1 MHLFFSSVIF
11 MHTLF
16 VSFPGRPSVFV
27 CYSTYCTHTVGLH
40 VAAGHMLEYHH
51 GVACS
56 GPRLFWTFALV
67 SSCCVSED
75 LMVPPVFRS
84 LRPPAEGRESQ
95 GQQQASPHTWRLDRE
110 KNVTFKAVIA
120 EWRLYLYADDLLIY
134 NLSSIKSPLFSSCGK
149 IDSWS
154 CFWVWGWGGV
164 TMWWKVLW
172 FIWYFLEHENSFHK
186 TLC

>member
-1 MHLFFSSVIF
+1 MLHLFFSSVIF

-16 VSFPGRPSVFV
+16 VSFSGRPSVFV
-27 CYSTYCTHTVGLH
+27 CYSTYCRPACCCWSHVGLPPRCC
-40 VAAGHMLEYHH
+40 VFR
-51 GVACS
+51 
-56 GPRLFWTFALV
+56 PRLFWTFALV

-75 LMVPPVFRS
+75 LMVPLVFRS

-95 GQQQASPHTWRLDRE
+95 GQQQASLHTWRLDKE
-110 KNVTFKAVIA
+110 KNVTFKVVIA

-134 NLSSIKSPLFSSCGK
+134 KLSSIKSPLFSSCGK

-154 CFWVWGWGGV
+154 CFWVWGGG

-172 FIWYFLEHENSFHK
+172 LILVHLVFFGTREQLP
-186 TLC
+186 